1 MLMSHEDRDWV
12 NSLEARIA
20 LLEEALRIA
29 ALESGPEE
37 GKSELTCS
45 VCGMPRR
52 LHGTDADP
60 GEDTRV
66 ERMIQALIV
75 RGVTVEEY
83 ARAWREPHE
92 VPCAVRRYTAEA
104 NPPVKRLVW
113 RYSIDPRDGRERRD
127 IVTQEF
133 ARNETKN
140 LGFSY
145 TGSVVRQGLPED
157 ATISQYWAPGPLP
170 EKQS

>member
-52 LHGTDADP
+52 FLGTDADP
-60 GEDTRV
+60 SEDTRA

-75 RGVTVEEY
+75 RGVTPEEY

-92 VPCAVRRYTAEA
+92 VPCAVRRYTSE
-104 NPPVKRLVW
+104 PLSKRLVW

-133 ARNETKN
+133 ARAETN
-140 LGFSY
+140 QLGSY
-145 TGSVVRQGLPED
+145 VGLPED

-170 EKQS
+170 EK